1 MRAGCGRDAGR
12 GGGEQQEAALVKEL
26 RGESWAREHAV
37 MNVVWRRRPQRVRT
51 TAVCSTSLTRRRY
64 VEAANTTTMNPRQ
77 QMSRRLSAI
86 AALTPTATPV
96 VVASASAAAA
106 DFSSSTSPGS
116 REGPSVGTLFGDH
129 VAAGA
134 FDADGG
140 PAVVGAAVGAAVGA
154 LDAGQNG
161 TGGVQTCAF
170 RQGGLSEQSHLGFG
184 ERVHSC
190 VGVMEQRAGSAP
202 VMRLLSN
209 RMSVTAVN

>member
-116 REGPSVGTLFGDH
+116 REGPSVGTLFGDR
-129 VAAGA
+129 VADGA
-134 FDADGG
+134 FDADVG

-154 LDAGQNG
+154 VDG
-161 TGGVQTCAF
+161 
-170 RQGGLSEQSHLGFG
+170 
-184 ERVHSC
+184 SC
-190 VGVMEQRAGSAP
+190 VGA
-202 VMRLLSN
+202 
-209 RMSVTAVN
+209 